1 MVSAFISIYGFVT
14 LTDAEMNE
22 LNAIRAANNLPPI
35 QMATRVT
42 NQEVDGAFGD
52 VDALWFSYH
61 LFDYYLGRKDR
72 DIGTGRKW
80 FSKQKK

>member
-22 LNAIRAANNLPPI
+22 LNAIWAANNLPPI

-61 LFDYYLGRKDR
+61 LFDLSMLTIHQKY
-72 DIGTGRKW
+72 
-80 FSKQKK
+80 KQDMIHLIY